1 MLQKSSARKVFCAE
15 DWRIWRVKWYIQH
28 AGCVVFT
35 DYPAWVYFFEKKFS
49 CAEDCAE
56 SCAEECAK
64 SQLFFNVCCS
74 AKPFVV
80 RRYFSKI
87 Q

>member
-1 MLQKSSARKVFCAE
+1 M
-15 DWRIWRVKWYIQH
+15 
-28 AGCVVFT
+28 
-35 DYPAWVYFFEKKFS
+35 YFFEKKFS
-49 CAEDCAE
+49 RAEDCAE

-87 Q
+87 RGMLETLIIIKFRGQFSFIFYAVGF